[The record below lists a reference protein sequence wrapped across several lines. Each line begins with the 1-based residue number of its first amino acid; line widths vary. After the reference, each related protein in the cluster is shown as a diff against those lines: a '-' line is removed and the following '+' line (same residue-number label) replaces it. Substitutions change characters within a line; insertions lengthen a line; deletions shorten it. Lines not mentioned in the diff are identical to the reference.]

1 MTTYTR
7 KVSAM
12 RAAVHDTFGGPEVLR
27 IEDRPI
33 PTPSPREVLV
43 RVVAASVN
51 SADSRIRGRR
61 FPRGFG
67 GVAPLMFGVRLPRI
81 PVLGGSFSGVVEA
94 VGADVTGVAPGN
106 VVAGTTGMAMGAHAE
121 FVAVRADRVVSVPEG
136 VSHDDAAGVIFGGL
150 TALWF
155 LRDRAEVQLGRSVLV
170 VGASGAV
177 GTMAVQ
183 LARLAGAS
191 VTGGCSAA
199 NADLV
204 RSLGAERVID
214 HRAVDVTTLPDRFD
228 VVLDAVGVLDRHTGR
243 RLLTPDG
250 VLLLAVASLA
260 DTVLARGNVKA
271 GSGPERASDLAH
283 LLDLV
288 AKGEVRVV
296 LDDVLPLDRIAE
308 AHARVDS
315 GRKVGSLIVRP

>member
-1 MTTYTR
+1 
-7 KVSAM
+7 M
-12 RAAVHDTFGGPEVLR
+12 RAAVYEAFGGPGVVRVEER
-27 IEDRPI
+27 SI
-33 PTPSPREVLV
+33 PTPGPRDVLV

-51 SADSRIRGRR
+51 SADARIRGRR

-67 GVAPLMFGVRLPRI
+67 AVAPLMFGLGRPRI
-81 PVLGGSFSGVVEA
+81 SVLGGCFSGVVDA
-94 VGADVTGVAPGN
+94 VGADVTAFAPGD
-106 VVAGTTGMAMGAHAE
+106 VVAGTTGMGMGAHAE
-121 FVAVRADRVVSVPEG
+121 FVAVRADRVVAVPEG
-136 VSHDDAAGVIFGGL
+136 VDHDAAAGVIFGGQ

-155 LRDRAEVQLGRSVLV
+155 LRDRAGVRAGQSVLV

-191 VTGGCSAA
+191 VTGVCSAA

-204 RSLGAERVID
+204 RSLGAERVVD
-214 HRAVDVTTLPDRFD
+214 HRAVDVTSLPDRFD
-228 VVLDAVGVLDRHTGR
+228 VVLDAVGALDRHTGR
-243 RLLTPDG
+243 RLLTPGG

-271 GSGPERASDLAH
+271 GSGPERAADLAH
-283 LLDLV
+283 LLSLV
-288 AKGEVRVV
+288 ATGELRVV
-296 LDDVLPLDRIAE
+296 LDDVVPLDRIAD

>member
-1 MTTYTR
+1 
-7 KVSAM
+7 M

-170 VGASGAV
+170 VGAS
-177 GTMAVQ
+177 
-183 LARLAGAS
+183 
-191 VTGGCSAA
+191 VTGVCSAA